1 MRLQLTTVSP
11 VHIGNGEELEV
22 SDYELEN
29 GSYYRLNIDKAFKII
44 EAHNQ
49 FEKIIQLIEDK
60 SAELSEESNNKRQ
73 SDLRQELNLLNL
85 CKNVSKPLHDQ
96 LKSELKNISDY
107 TFIDKL
113 PKSQTK
119 SGGKNSRKISV
130 QLKTADRQV
139 YIPASS
145 LKGAI
150 RTALVASVIPSLSI
164 HEKKIIFK
172 YINTELNRYKSANE
186 DARKKMKKRMLSILD
201 NELISATLY
210 CGKKK
215 SDWGDKANNQLDFS
229 DAKFDLLKLLH
240 INDTNTSLASDTLA
254 LISPA
259 QYSAKNGRQELR
271 HPCEAIDSNRHFVFD
286 LHIDMDFLL
295 EAKKR
300 IDKNNGAFDQYD
312 KIWIGFREKVERLFG
327 FKLYELNTNN
337 KSEIEQKIIRHILQ
351 VCHQFYGDV
360 LDHDVK
366 WIERAVQQNKDLQFL
381 EAIYTGL
388 QALRKENA
396 LLLKLNFGAG
406 FHAKTVILEMKKHDT
421 PESASFKSA
430 MQDILDTMEIGKP
443 CNLRQEYHANME
455 KYPTSRALVE
465 YDNYYDTLGWVLL
478 CEDGQL
484 SEEQST
490 TLDEVFTLK
499 VKNDKQIS
507 KQMQHKQ
514 KPKDAVVAEICDDTI
529 KPVKVRILEGTYNGV
544 TTIMPGIHIVGLG
557 LKIGSLVFVKLELQK
572 GKIVKAIYFDKY
584 K

>member
-44 EAHNQ
+44 ENHNQ
-49 FEKIIQLIEDK
+49 FEKVVRLIDEK
-60 SAELSEESNNKRQ
+60 SSRLSRANNNKEQ
-73 SDLRQELNLLNL
+73 SDLRQELNLLKL

-130 QLKTADRQV
+130 QLKTADRQT
-139 YIPASS
+139 YIPGSS

-150 RTALVASVIPSLSI
+150 RTALVASVISSLSDL
-164 HEKKIIFK
+164 EKMTIVK
-172 YINTELNRYKSANE
+172 YVNVELNRYKNADE
-186 DARKKMKKRMLSILD
+186 DARKKMKKRLLSILD
-201 NELISATLY
+201 DELISATLY

-215 SDWGDKANNQLDFS
+215 DDWDDKVNNQLDFS

-271 HPCEAIDSNRHFVFD
+271 HPCEAIDSKKRFAFN
-286 LHIDMDFLL
+286 LWIDMDFLL

-300 IDKNNGAFDQYD
+300 IDKNNGAFDEYD
-312 KIWIGFREKVERLFG
+312 KIWIGFRDKVERLFG
-327 FKLYELNTNN
+327 FKLDELNANN
-337 KSEIEQKIIRHILQ
+337 KSEIEQKIIGHILQ
-351 VCHQFYGDV
+351 ICRQFYGDV
-360 LDHDVK
+360 LDYDVK
-366 WIERAVQQNKDLQFL
+366 WIERAVQQSKDLQSL

-421 PESASFKSA
+421 PESASLKSA

-443 CNLRQEYHANME
+443 RNLRQEYHANME

-490 TLDEVFTLK
+490 ALNEVFTLK

-507 KQMQHKQ
+507 KQMQDKQ